1 MLKRFIGTILAGAV
15 TVGIAQAY
23 VINFDDLSGQGPVPD
38 GYMGVADWGVWE
50 YYDWAQPP
58 YNPSSPPTRVY
69 NYGDGYMKLASPMVV
84 VGAYFAGYN
93 RSDGFDNVWFELYYQ
108 GNLVHVSGEAAPG
121 DTPVYLATGYGG
133 LVDELYVNGY
143 PGFFVM
149 DDLELVPEPATML
162 ILGAGVAALAA
173 RRRRK

>member
-1 MLKRFIGTILAGAV
+1 MKRLCGLLLAAGM
-15 TVGIAQAY
+15 TVGIAKAY

-38 GYMGVADWGVWE
+38 GYMGVADWGSWE

-58 YNPSSPPTRVY
+58 YNPHSPPTRVY
-69 NYGDGYMKLASPMVV
+69 NYSDGWMKLASPMVV
-84 VGAYFAGYN
+84 VGAWFAGY
-93 RSDGFDNVWFELYYQ
+93 SKADGFDDVRFKLYYQ
-108 GNLVHVSGEAAPG
+108 GNLVHTSADAAPG
-121 DTPVYLATGYGG
+121 SNPVYLPTGYGG
-133 LVDELYVNGY
+133 LVDELYVVGY

-162 ILGAGVAALAA
+162 ALGAGLAALAA